1 MRVPVVAACLVA
13 LAQSQQPPSFRSGV
27 SLVTVDVSVVDA
39 SGHPVPGL
47 TAADFE
53 VRLNNRVQPIRDVT
67 YMQVAET
74 MAGAVGPSFDAA
86 PTPAAAAAA
95 AKGTTTAPRV
105 FVLLVDDLSFS
116 PLAGKELLGAAER
129 FVSALPA
136 PDLVGVTTS
145 SGTVI
150 TNPTADRAPVLAS
163 LKKIVGVFLDPRFES
178 SGPASQGKGSPAPDQ
193 QVGIAQALDIDRG
206 DISALKQAIANECYG
221 GDLQVFNTQSVEQ
234 ILAAVGC
241 ARQVQL
247 SATRTAAQMKA
258 IVQRQAQAFE
268 SVIRAMRI
276 ASGIRHLVVLT
287 DGVALSQDN
296 QTMIP
301 VARAAAEAGVQ
312 LSTMMTT
319 GDISLADSGR
329 RAADPG
335 RGAGGAQVDIGAPQ
349 RRREDNQMFLNGART
364 TTDMAGGEFY
374 QVTGTPDRFFER
386 IRTASSA
393 IYRLAVEVPPDT
405 PPGKDFA
412 LSARVLRRSGVTAR
426 ANRHA
431 IAAAPSSAAPAAA
444 AALVA
449 PAAASTPRALVPPAE
464 QMRRAIAAGRAMN
477 GLDVSIER
485 SVRRAADPAQV
496 SIDVAI
502 AISGAAKAPLNTM
515 FGLVDA
521 GGAIRTADRTIDA
534 PDANGAYRLTFSVPV
549 APGAYKLRFAAADA
563 SGAVGAAES
572 AVDATLTAMGAFLAS
587 GLAIEPL
594 PGSRRGILVAIELYP
609 QASAPSDVIVKIAVT
624 SGSDA
629 AVERVI
635 VPEPLDGALRA
646 EAEFMLDSLPPG
658 ASTIRATVLN
668 GATVIGTVTRALP
681 R

>member
-1 MRVPVVAACLVA
+1 MRVPVLAACLVA

-27 SLVTVDVSVVDA
+27 SLVTVDVTVVDA
-39 SGHPVPGL
+39 SGKPVPGL

-86 PTPAAAAAA
+86 PTPAAVAAA

-105 FVLLVDDLSFS
+105 FVLLVDDLSLS

-136 PDLVGVTTS
+136 TDLVGVTTS
-145 SGTVI
+145 SGATV

-163 LKKIVGVFLDPRFES
+163 LKKIVGVFQDPRFES
-178 SGPASQGKGSPAPDQ
+178 YGPASGKAAHAPDQ
-193 QVGIAQALDIDRG
+193 QTGIAQALDIDRG
-206 DISALKQAIANECYG
+206 DTAVLKQAIANECYNG
-221 GDLQVFNTQSVEQ
+221 NVQIFSTQSLEQ
-234 ILAAVGC
+234 VLASDSC
-241 ARQVQL
+241 ARTVQL

-268 SVIRAMRI
+268 SVIRAMRS

-312 LSTMMTT
+312 LSTIMAT
-319 GDISLADSGR
+319 GDISLADPGR
-329 RAADPG
+329 RSAT
-335 RGAGGAQVDIGAPQ
+335 QVDVGAPQ

-374 QVTGTPDRFFER
+374 QVTGTPDRFFDR

-412 LSARVLRRSGVTAR
+412 LSARVLKRSGVTAR

-431 IAAAPSSAAPAAA
+431 IAAAPSSTAPA
-444 AALVA
+444 
-449 PAAASTPRALVPPAE
+449 PASPPRAVVPPAE
-464 QMRRAIAAGRAMN
+464 QMRRAIASGRAMN
-477 GLDVSIER
+477 GLDVSVER

-502 AISGAAKAPLNTM
+502 AISGAVKAPLNTM

-534 PDANGAYRLTFSVPV
+534 PDANGAYRLTLSVPV

-563 SGAVGAAES
+563 SGAVGAVES
-572 AVDATLTAMGAFLAS
+572 AVDARLTTMGPFQAS
-587 GLAIEPL
+587 GIAIAPL

-609 QASAPSDVIVKIAVT
+609 PASAPSDVIVKMAVV
-624 SGSDA
+624 SGSDP

-635 VPEPLDGALRA
+635 VPEPVDGALRA